1 MIKTV
6 LIDDEKKAIDNLTIM
21 LTEFCKNVEI
31 VGTAS
36 SINDGIDVIQSKK
49 PELVFL
55 DIEMPHGTGFDLL
68 SKLDIID
75 FQVIFVTAYNQYAI
89 QAIKYNALDYIL
101 KPIDIDELK
110 NSVDKI
116 DLKEK
121 INERIDKFIKNINAP
136 EDVKKIALA
145 DDGGYTMVN
154 INDIIRCEAS
164 GNYTGFYVKN
174 YKPLTISRTLKYFE
188 DLLPNHMFVRVHQS
202 HLVNLEEVKKYYTTD
217 GGYLLM
223 NDDSTVSISRRKR
236 IDLEKYFLR

>member
-36 SINDGIDVIQSKK
+36 SISDGIDVIQSKK

-68 SKLDIID
+68 SKLDVID

-121 INERIDKFIKNINAP
+121 INERIDKLIKNINAP

-164 GNYTGFYVKN
+164 GNYTVFYVKN

>member
-68 SKLDIID
+68 SKLDVID

-121 INERIDKFIKNINAP
+121 INERIDKLIKNINAP

-164 GNYTGFYVKN
+164 GNYTVFYVKN